1 MGEVIVSTR
10 RIALACL
17 TPRPDGDELGALH
30 LPSFGIRRVQAAV
43 VGDPQGAGHLVRL
56 FDLGGIAQKD
66 GLSVILTEYHESR
79 RVDRQF
85 FGRCARQ
92 GEFRKLRS
100 HRVARG

>member
-56 FDLGGIAQKD
+56 FDLGREDVAGYVRQ
-66 GLSVILTEYHESR
+66 ILAYIP
-79 RVDRQF
+79 
-85 FGRCARQ
+85 
-92 GEFRKLRS
+92 
-100 HRVARG
+100 